1 MQKALN
7 LMRTKCIRR
16 LPVVDKHGRLVGVVS
31 ERDLLHAAPSDA
43 TSLSI
48 REIHYLLSK
57 MTIEKIMTRQVITI
71 REDTLLEEAARLTA
85 DRKIGGVPVVRDGE
99 VVGIV
104 TEADLFKVLFEL
116 LGAREPGTRLVALVP
131 NVPGELS
138 KMTQAIFDAGGNI
151 VALGTFL
158 GESTEDRQVMLKVD
172 GVSAQVLR
180 KVMQP
185 VVKRI
190 VDVRETAAT

>member
-1 MQKALN
+1 
-7 LMRTKCIRR
+7 
-16 LPVVDKHGRLVGVVS
+16 
-31 ERDLLHAAPSDA
+31 
-43 TSLSI
+43 
-48 REIHYLLSK
+48 
-57 MTIEKIMTRQVITI
+57 
-71 REDTLLEEAARLTA
+71 
-85 DRKIGGVPVVRDGE
+85 VPVVRDGE

-116 LGAREPGTRLVALVP
+116 LGAREPGIRLVALVP
-131 NVPGELS
+131 NVRGELS